1 MEKEQELQE
10 IRRYLWEE
18 VEGYDLTWEPDCDK
32 LAEKLYEDGW
42 RKQQKGVWLERRWTT
57 EDDWGYF
64 HHISIE
70 CSVCKTEIYTGE
82 PTKYCPHCGAEMQEK
97 IGRK

>member
-18 VEGYDLTWEPDCDK
+18 VDGYDLTWEPDCDK

-42 RKQQKGVWLERRWTT
+42 RKVTQAEWISAPCSEKDGNATCSACGHW
-57 EDDWGYF
+57 DWSDCNY
-64 HHISIE
+64 
-70 CSVCKTEIYTGE
+70 CSC
-82 PTKYCPHCGAEMQEK
+82 CGAEMV
-97 IGRK
+97 GRR

>member
-18 VEGYDLTWEPDCDK
+18 VDGYDLTWESDCDK
-32 LAEKLYEDGW
+32 LAEKLYKDGW

-57 EDDWGYF
+57 EDDWGCIN
-64 HHISIE
+64 HRSIE
-70 CSVCKTEIYTGE
+70 CSVCKIEIYTGE
-82 PTKYCPHCGAEMQEK
+82 PTEYCPNCGAEMKEMVGK
-97 IGRK
+97 R